1 MLQPSLQKGRN
12 AIIADSGK
20 YPDENEI
27 AEQVQVKQILII
39 SDGKPGHRNQS
50 LGLAEAIARQCDVRL
65 CEREPMGR
73 FEALRLCLGGALP
86 LPEDRPALLIG
97 AGHATHLTLL
107 ALRRLYRVPAVV
119 LMKPS
124 IPMGFFDLC
133 LVPDHDQPPVRPN
146 IIATQGALNRMRP
159 GKKQPGSGMIMVG
172 GPSKHFTWDEAGV
185 LEQIRALLTHERRH
199 WQIGSSRRT
208 PTSTEQAL
216 AAQFGEQFIPA
227 EATGPDWLP
236 QCLAETEVCWVTE
249 DSVSM
254 VYEALTAGCRVGILP
269 LAAGEGNRLSQ
280 GIARLKAQGLVTQAP
295 DWSLS
300 GLTAVTD
307 VFNEAERCAEA
318 VLERGWLDD

>member
-1 MLQPSLQKGRN
+1 MLQPSLQRGRN
-12 AIIADSGK
+12 AIISHSGRCL
-20 YPDENEI
+20 DENET

-50 LGLAEAIARQCDVRL
+50 LGLAEAIARQREVRL

-86 LPEDRPALLIG
+86 MPEDRPDLLIG

-133 LVPDHDQPPVRPN
+133 LVPEHDQPPVRPN
-146 IIATQGALNRMRP
+146 IIATHGALNRMQP
-159 GKKQPGSGMIMVG
+159 AEKQPDSGMIMVG
-172 GPSKHFTWDEAGV
+172 GPSKHFSWDEAAV
-185 LEQIRALLTHERRH
+185 LAQIRALLEHDRRH
-199 WQIGSSRRT
+199 WLIGSSRRT

-216 AAQFGEQFIPA
+216 AAQFGEQFVPA
-227 EATGPDWLP
+227 EITGPDWLP
-236 QCLAETEVCWVTE
+236 QRLAQTEVCWVTE
-249 DSVSM
+249 DSASM
-254 VYEALTAGCRVGILP
+254 VYEALTAGCRVGVLP
-269 LAAGEGNRLSQ
+269 LAADEGNRLSQ
-280 GIARLKAQGLVTQAP
+280 GVARLKDQGLVAQAP

-300 GLTAVTD
+300 ALTDSASL
-307 VFNEAERCAEA
+307 FNEAERCAQA
-318 VLERGWLDD
+318 VLERGWLGG

>member
-1 MLQPSLQKGRN
+1 M
-12 AIIADSGK
+12 
-20 YPDENEI
+20 
-27 AEQVQVKQILII
+27 KQILII

-50 LGLAEAIARQCDVRL
+50 LGLAEAIARRREVQL

-86 LPEDRPALLIG
+86 MPEDRPALLIG

-133 LVPDHDQPPVRPN
+133 LVPEHDQPPVRSN
-146 IIATQGALNRMRP
+146 IIATRGALNRMRP
-159 GKKQPGSGMIMVG
+159 GEKQPGSGMIMVG
-172 GPSKHFTWDEAGV
+172 GPSKHFTWDEAAV
-185 LEQIRALLTHERRH
+185 LEQIRALLAHDRRH
-199 WQIGSSRRT
+199 WLIGSSRRT
-208 PTSTEQAL
+208 PASTEEAL
-216 AAQFGEQFIPA
+216 AAQFGDRFVPA
-227 EATGPDWLP
+227 ATTGPDWLP

-254 VYEALTAGCRVGILP
+254 VYEALTAGCRVGVLP
-269 LAAGEGNRLSQ
+269 LAAGEGNRLSR
-280 GIARLKAQGLVTQAP
+280 GVARLKEQGLVAQAP

-300 GLTAVTD
+300 ALAD
-307 VFNEAERCAEA
+307 AADHFNEAERCAEA
-318 VLERGWLDD
+318 VLERGWL